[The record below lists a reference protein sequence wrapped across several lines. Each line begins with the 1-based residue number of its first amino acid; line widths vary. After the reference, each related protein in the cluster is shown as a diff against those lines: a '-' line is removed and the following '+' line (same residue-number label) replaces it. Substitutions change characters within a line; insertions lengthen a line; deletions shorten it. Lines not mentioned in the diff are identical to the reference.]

1 MNHHED
7 KKEKPRTHKHN
18 PLHHIIIRCGLPILI
33 LVSIPIIAKYNVGLA
48 SILGMIVPV
57 MMVGMLLTMLG
68 RKKKEK
74 YCSNKE
80 SNPVTEE

>member
-7 KKEKPRTHKHN
+7 KKKPRTHKHN

-33 LVSIPIIAKYNVGLA
+33 LVSIPFIAKWNVGLA
-48 SILGMIVPV
+48 SIISIIVPV

-68 RKKKEK
+68 GKKTEN